1 MRPIRVLMAVSA
13 AALVAAACGDDST
26 TGTGAPAQASGSAA
40 PSSAASSSAAGGEI
54 AALDAPEILTRAKA
68 AFTKAES
75 VRLAGGGDTGGQ
87 KFTIDMRY
95 ATAGNAIGSVS
106 NGGQKI
112 ELRRI
117 GQTVYLK
124 ADKAFW
130 SQTAGAAAA
139 ELLGGK
145 YLKAPLTDPKVAQLA
160 TFTDKNA
167 FISEVLDPEGSVT
180 KGEVKDVRGTPAIG
194 LIDKSKDS
202 GGTLYVATTGEPLP
216 LQLSP
221 AAGGGDSGQLDFL
234 DYGKGVE
241 VPVPPAAETIDVTKL
256 GK

>member
-1 MRPIRVLMAVSA
+1 MRPIRVLLAVSA

-40 PSSAASSSAAGGEI
+40 PSAAASSAAGGEI

-75 VRLAGGGDTGGQ
+75 VRLTGGGATGGE
-87 KFTIDMRY
+87 KFTIDMAY
-95 ATAGNAIGSVS
+95 GSGGKAIGSVS

-112 ELRRI
+112 ELRRS

-130 SQTAGAAAA
+130 TQTAGAAAA

-167 FISEVLDPEGSVT
+167 FISEVLDPEGTVT
-180 KGEVKDVRGTPAIG
+180 KGDIKDVRGTPAIG
-194 LIDKSKDS
+194 LVDKSETS
-202 GGTLYVATTGEPLP
+202 GGTLYIATTGEPLP
-216 LQLSP
+216 LQLAP
-221 AAGGGDSGQLDFL
+221 AAGGGDSGLLEFL
-234 DYGKGVE
+234 DYGKAVE

-256 GK
+256 GN